1 MNPKQNDVRNLL
13 RWVYPPLK
21 GAQMEE
27 KTFRSFRKLKFFI
40 ENGLNWVGMGPFG
53 LKMGR
58 IDVESSQESF

>member
-21 GAQMEE
+21 GVQMME
-27 KTFRSFRKLKFFI
+27 KRLRSFGKLTMFI
-40 ENGLNWVGMGPFG
+40 KNDSNWVGMGPFG